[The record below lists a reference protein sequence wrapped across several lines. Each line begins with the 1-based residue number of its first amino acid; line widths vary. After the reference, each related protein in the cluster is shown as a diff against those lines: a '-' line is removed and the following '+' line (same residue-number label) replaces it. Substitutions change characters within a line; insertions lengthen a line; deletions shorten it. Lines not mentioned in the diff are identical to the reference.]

1 MSYEETQYNNV
12 MNIITEYPN
21 RPANALNN
29 ADFTEQ
35 NIMSVLFSNTFIPSN
50 MKSSLLKY
58 LQTDVYSSMENKVK
72 YFDIDMGLITGIPN
86 KNSEIVDIDVSY
98 YNKPTIVK
106 YYFLLDTISEIYA
119 YLLKNNPRNFVTI
132 RSRYVM
138 KDGDIKLKEDGIY
151 TFAINYKYTENEGIT
166 HISVS
171 NVTNG
176 VSETAVSE
184 MCDLFIHDIIKH
196 LNYINKV
203 DVSGRNQRYLTNL
216 MAFYKFCRLKLVYY
230 TLLSAIE
237 VSENVSR
244 SLSSNLS
251 YTFLNLKNHILINNS
266 ENKNIILTNRLLS
279 TRKKLDHV
287 NSQMNLNK
295 EKIKRNKKVSEMLKD
310 NYLTQIMYGILAIA
324 MVFVVF
330 AFIIKSLNTET
341 KSGDYLGILIILIA
355 IMIYVATYYIVQFN
369 YVEHVEHFS
378 VIKKFPVTA
387 ATSDFYK
394 ETTENVK
401 IRIKPSSELSVKT
414 AGWKVF
420 DNNTDTYWESDTDTF
435 EKPKRKFVKKVCT
448 NVVSSST
455 HRYSVCTDPNPWVC
469 GEKKVVQKHF
479 SSNRTSCSTVI
490 ISKNLNE
497 SQPGNQSHTNN
508 DNRYSGPTWSPI
520 TEKFIDKYAMSSSNT
535 RTTVTTT
542 YQEVPGQDLTHSF
555 AKGGQTN
562 SAQYLI
568 FDLGIPIVL
577 SYYKIKFVDKLTAPK
592 TYRLIGTNDSKLLD
606 TDEIFGTWHSTLDT
620 VDVDPNSAEF
630 NSLSLM
636 RTNVNKS
643 QEPVIDYSGKF
654 PETIGKIENK
664 NLSKV
669 FEITENTYLDFLD
682 DIEVDILLVG
692 GGGSGGTRN
701 GGGGGAGAC
710 IYQKK
715 KKIPKGRYA
724 IIIGEGGAYVQPG
737 PGKHGNN
744 GENTSMININT
755 GEAFMI
761 AEGGG
766 GGGGGMEG
774 DGVVGLSG
782 ASSGGSTIAYLK
794 DTEQTH
800 ISPVLKDENLP
811 SGKYGNE
818 GGYGNYGKYNKYN
831 NPGAGGGGGGA
842 GGVGTNSIIT
852 SSAGGSM
859 VEVGNGGPGIE
870 IDITGSKKYYAAG
883 GGGGTSNTN
892 VNKVVGGTGGSGIG
906 GDGSTGSF
914 KDFAR
919 VDAFYTLGSFSDEVY
934 SPKIYGDRRQ
944 ISLTSHKQSSNIINL
959 DKDIKLYRY
968 EFDWDNSKYNKPSE
982 RDSSNGAFANTQKTG
997 TPKGTIFSEYK
1008 RDSITLSFNNLK
1020 LKIGNEWDSNV
1031 KIVFSYK
1038 GEHTIENIETFM
1050 NTKNE
1055 YIFKEV
1061 YDYLNT
1067 DTTQYGNI
1075 VHVNNYTPFAT
1086 QTNKNILAQNYKNN
1100 THYIKYFNSN
1110 LSGYASTLIRNYMP
1124 GVQTYFA
1131 NMKIHKYILK
1141 DAVEMENSD
1150 SPMNGKPNTG
1160 SGGGGGGTLRDET
1173 TTANEKNANDAVH
1186 NSASGA
1192 GGSGVVVI
1200 RYKQI
1205 FAKEYLKAFD
1215 EYRYYALVVD
1225 KLTGLGTSVKI
1236 SELEFYKVPKTS
1248 QINSSTDFYSEL
1260 LSPEIEIV
1268 GEAKEAVD
1276 AANKAYEDQKKLETD
1291 NAKKIQ
1297 DLKDLLA
1304 GLGED
1309 DLDWSAI
1316 DKNKSDREELLKLIS
1331 QYETK
1336 MITEATNKAAYEAH
1350 LASQKLISAEIRLEE
1365 AQLQT
1370 HIDALN
1376 SIKTRIQ
1383 QLQDEIGGAENT
1395 RRLEEQEAELLK
1407 TKTKNEAA
1415 NAELEQ
1421 AKIKEQADKLLL
1433 LKEQKISKDLA
1444 NELAIVKSQLSDA
1457 QKELDNALYVKNNIR
1472 NIMDV
1477 VSQTEQ
1483 ELVAERIA
1491 RATADVRKLNQIT
1504 MTEEARIRAEAQLRI
1519 EQERKQHLID
1529 RENDFTLLTNQSE
1542 ANQAK
1547 IQLLNDKISDINEYL
1562 LDPSGYTSRYLEKSS
1577 VEFAQLELEKLQLDL
1592 EISEIRSKIDD
1603 FISKMGENA
1612 RLTNEYRRQNVNI
1625 QKELDNQVQENIGWK
1640 LKTDNYKFA
1649 AENALSVEKS
1659 IYDVQ
1664 TKISFNMEST
1674 MTTIAN
1680 SIIVTAYDKELYDF
1694 SDRNEK
1700 SKLLSIKSVD
1710 DVNEQKRNNKIS
1722 KATIKLVLNVF
1733 ILSVALVMLHL
1744 NFSIFNMMSIIIIVY
1759 VIIFALYAIEVA
1771 SIVHTRT
1778 DQKYWKKPDIAQ
1790 LK

>member
-1 MSYEETQYNNV
+1 
-12 MNIITEYPN
+12 
-21 RPANALNN
+21 
-29 ADFTEQ
+29 
-35 NIMSVLFSNTFIPSN
+35 
-50 MKSSLLKY
+50 
-58 LQTDVYSSMENKVK
+58 
-72 YFDIDMGLITGIPN
+72 
-86 KNSEIVDIDVSY
+86 
-98 YNKPTIVK
+98 
-106 YYFLLDTISEIYA
+106 
-119 YLLKNNPRNFVTI
+119 
-132 RSRYVM
+132 
-138 KDGDIKLKEDGIY
+138 
-151 TFAINYKYTENEGIT
+151 
-166 HISVS
+166 
-171 NVTNG
+171 
-176 VSETAVSE
+176 
-184 MCDLFIHDIIKH
+184 
-196 LNYINKV
+196 
-203 DVSGRNQRYLTNL
+203 
-216 MAFYKFCRLKLVYY
+216 
-230 TLLSAIE
+230 
-237 VSENVSR
+237 
-244 SLSSNLS
+244 
-251 YTFLNLKNHILINNS
+251 
-266 ENKNIILTNRLLS
+266 
-279 TRKKLDHV
+279 
-287 NSQMNLNK
+287 
-295 EKIKRNKKVSEMLKD
+295 
-310 NYLTQIMYGILAIA
+310 
-324 MVFVVF
+324 
-330 AFIIKSLNTET
+330 
-341 KSGDYLGILIILIA
+341 
-355 IMIYVATYYIVQFN
+355 
-369 YVEHVEHFS
+369 
-378 VIKKFPVTA
+378 
-387 ATSDFYK
+387 
-394 ETTENVK
+394 
-401 IRIKPSSELSVKT
+401 
-414 AGWKVF
+414 
-420 DNNTDTYWESDTDTF
+420 
-435 EKPKRKFVKKVCT
+435 
-448 NVVSSST
+448 
-455 HRYSVCTDPNPWVC
+455 
-469 GEKKVVQKHF
+469 
-479 SSNRTSCSTVI
+479 
-490 ISKNLNE
+490 
-497 SQPGNQSHTNN
+497 
-508 DNRYSGPTWSPI
+508 
-520 TEKFIDKYAMSSSNT
+520 
-535 RTTVTTT
+535 
-542 YQEVPGQDLTHSF
+542 
-555 AKGGQTN
+555 
-562 SAQYLI
+562 
-568 FDLGIPIVL
+568 
-577 SYYKIKFVDKLTAPK
+577 
-592 TYRLIGTNDSKLLD
+592 
-606 TDEIFGTWHSTLDT
+606 
-620 VDVDPNSAEF
+620 
-630 NSLSLM
+630 
-636 RTNVNKS
+636 
-643 QEPVIDYSGKF
+643 
-654 PETIGKIENK
+654 
-664 NLSKV
+664 
-669 FEITENTYLDFLD
+669 
-682 DIEVDILLVG
+682 
-692 GGGSGGTRN
+692 
-701 GGGGGAGAC
+701 
-710 IYQKK
+710 
-715 KKIPKGRYA
+715 
-724 IIIGEGGAYVQPG
+724 
-737 PGKHGNN
+737 
-744 GENTSMININT
+744 
-755 GEAFMI
+755 
-761 AEGGG
+761 
-766 GGGGGMEG
+766 
-774 DGVVGLSG
+774 
-782 ASSGGSTIAYLK
+782 
-794 DTEQTH
+794 
-800 ISPVLKDENLP
+800 
-811 SGKYGNE
+811 
-818 GGYGNYGKYNKYN
+818 
-831 NPGAGGGGGGA
+831 
-842 GGVGTNSIIT
+842 
-852 SSAGGSM
+852 M

-906 GDGSTGSF
+906 GKGYSNNQKEPLYSDVLINTHINSS
-914 KDFAR
+914 DMINR
-919 VDAFYTLGSFSDEVY
+919 V
-934 SPKIYGDRRQ
+934 
-944 ISLTSHKQSSNIINL
+944 
-959 DKDIKLYRY
+959 
-968 EFDWDNSKYNKPSE
+968 
-982 RDSSNGAFANTQKTG
+982 FANIRNSSKLMDNKSFGHYVGKPVYIYESNEKGRKNRIYSLEYIYDRIYINNIMFQK
-997 TPKGTIFSEYK
+997 
-1008 RDSITLSFNNLK
+1008 
-1020 LKIGNEWDSNV
+1020 
-1031 KIVFSYK
+1031 
-1038 GEHTIENIETFM
+1038 IETDYIARTNQYHSEIFYL
-1050 NTKNE
+1050 KNFNGE
-1055 YIFKEV
+1055 FKSRI
-1061 YDYLNT
+1061 Y
-1067 DTTQYGNI
+1067 NI
-1075 VHVNNYTPFAT
+1075 
-1086 QTNKNILAQNYKNN
+1086 NI
-1100 THYIKYFNSN
+1100 S
-1110 LSGYASTLIRNYMP
+1110 
-1124 GVQTYFA
+1124 
-1131 NMKIHKYILK
+1131 
-1141 DAVEMENSD
+1141 SD
-1150 SPMNGKPNTG
+1150 HIYNGKPNTG

-1173 TTANEKNANDAVH
+1173 TTANEKNANDAAH

-1395 RRLEEQEAELLK
+1395 HLLEEQEAELLK
-1407 TKTKNEAA
+1407 TKTENEAA

-1491 RATADVRKLNQIT
+1491 RATAEVRKLNQIT

-1529 RENDFTLLTNQSE
+1529 RENDFTLLTNQSD

-1562 LDPSGYTSRYLEKSS
+1562 LDPSGYTLRYLENSS

-1778 DQKYWKKPDIAQ
+1778 DQKYWKKPDIAK